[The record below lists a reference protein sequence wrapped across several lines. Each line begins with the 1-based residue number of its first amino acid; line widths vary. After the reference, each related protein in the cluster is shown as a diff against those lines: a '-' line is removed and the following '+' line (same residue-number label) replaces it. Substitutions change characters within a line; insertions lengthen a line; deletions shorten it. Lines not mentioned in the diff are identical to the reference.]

1 MQSTLQPNYGRC
13 RPCCWGLYVKQTQ
26 TAVPL
31 KSLDISINIIHNTA
45 RVFYTQVYYNEANS
59 LLESEFFFPI
69 SPDACFDSF
78 EAKFA
83 DTTIKGVIKK
93 KEEAKEEYKEAIA
106 QGRTAAY
113 SEINEET
120 GDIMKVSVGNIPPQ
134 TEISIVYSYI
144 QKLEVSLSKFW
155 CFRLFS
161 TITPRY
167 NGNINEI
174 LQADISLLADYPRI
188 SKNNSQA
195 YPWTIKAEIQSPS
208 PITLLESPTHKII
221 PTYGNENHTCSITFD
236 PSSISHP
243 NKDFVLLYSNGK
255 EGEKVDYVLTPFE
268 EGYCAMVTLK
278 ADFNDKESVKGA
290 YEQVVKPKAK
300 EAGSQYSMKSIK
312 GEYIFLLDRS
322 GSMRGERITMALS
335 SLQLFLRSLP
345 QDSYFNI
352 VSFGSNFN
360 LMHPESVQYSQQ
372 TLSSANDQLKG
383 FSANMGGTEIY
394 RALHTVF
401 SAPLK
406 KGYPRSVFLLTDGAV
421 SNTHQVLELIKD
433 NSEKAR
439 VFTIGVGNG
448 CSPELIT
455 KGASNG
461 KGKHE
466 FVSDSKE
473 IYEKVISLLNASLS
487 PSYSDLSLEA
497 TNFDAVVKSVSPN
510 PGSLP
515 FLLDGQAV
523 TFFMLLR
530 EAAFDDSQKMSVKL
544 KLYDT
549 TIQDYRTIEAVLE
562 KDNAMNHELIP
573 KLAIHD
579 MMKRLEEAQKDT
591 TKKETDVVLWLND
604 KEEIKA
610 ALIELS
616 LKYGILCK
624 ETAFFCDIKGNDD
637 VVKSFKQEK
646 VVVPAITSVDY
657 EHADRF
663 RSLASSNKMA
673 YGGAPTAGY
682 KMKKEAAV
690 MRSAMPQASATLSR
704 RSDQSAELHL
714 ASAPMKKSGP
724 GAFSKL
730 ASGAVNAVSS
740 LFSGLKGT
748 SASKTLSN
756 NEFESAS
763 RGYYSDALSK
773 NERKKVTKVAEKEQE
788 KKEKVLARESDS
800 RSGSRPGTVP
810 SMQAYDSKSMASPSF
825 SGHSY
830 LEAVMKQSFE
840 GYWDQ
845 NDTELLKVILKSGK
859 LPEVPSQVSTPVA
872 WMTILVLLWLEV
884 ACKNDKNAWAL
895 IHQKGS
901 EWLKS
906 VGIEYEDVKNLGES
920 HIKA

>member
-1 MQSTLQPNYGRC
+1 MNNKRIAYGCFHPRS
-13 RPCCWGLYVKQTQ
+13 WGLYVRETQ

-45 RVFYTQVYYNEANS
+45 RVFYTQVYYNEANL
-59 LLESEFFFPI
+59 LLESDFFFPI

-78 EAKFA
+78 EAKFNN
-83 DTTIKGVIKK
+83 TTIKGVIKK

-144 QKLEVSLSKFW
+144 QKLETSMSKFW

-174 LQADISLLADYPRI
+174 LDADIGLLASYPTI
-188 SKNNSQA
+188 SKDNSKA
-195 YPWTIKAEIQSPS
+195 YPWTIRAEIQSPS
-208 PITLLESPTHKII
+208 PITLLESPTHKIV
-221 PTYGNENHTCSITFD
+221 PTYGNENHTCTITFE
-236 PSSISHP
+236 PNSISHP

-268 EGYCAMVTLK
+268 DGYCAMVTLL
-278 ADFNDKESVKGA
+278 ADFDKESAKQA
-290 YEQVVKPKAK
+290 YEKIAKPQAK
-300 EAGSQYSMKSIK
+300 QAGSQYSMKSIK

-322 GSMRGERITMALS
+322 GSMQGDRITMAIS
-335 SLQLFLRSLP
+335 SLQLFLKSLP

-352 VSFGSNFN
+352 VSFGSNYDF
-360 LMHPESVQYSQQ
+360 LHKESLQSSQK
-372 TLSSANDQLKG
+372 TLADTTEKLKS

-394 RALHTVF
+394 RALHNVF
-401 SAPLK
+401 NAPLK

-421 SNTHQVLELIKD
+421 SNTNQVIELIRD
-433 NSEKAR
+433 NSDKSR

-455 KGASNG
+455 KGAYQG

-510 PGSLP
+510 PHSLP
-515 FLLDGQAV
+515 FLLDGQNV
-523 TFFMLLR
+523 TFFMFLR
-530 EAAFDDSQKMSVKL
+530 EAAFDDSQKLAMKL
-544 KLYDT
+544 KLFDT
-549 TIQDYRTIEAVLE
+549 TIQDYRSIEAVLD
-562 KDNAMNHELIP
+562 KNDSMNHELIP

-579 MMKRLEEAQKDT
+579 MMKRLEEAQKDQS
-591 TKKETDVVLWLND
+591 KKDSDVVLWLND

-610 ALIELS
+610 ALLEFS

-624 ETAFFCDIKGNDD
+624 ETAFFCDIKENDD

-646 VVVPAITSVDY
+646 VVIPTIASHDY
-657 EHADRF
+657 GQERF
-663 RSLASSNKMA
+663 RSLASSTSTNMA
-673 YGGAPTAGY
+673 FG
-682 KMKKEAAV
+682 
-690 MRSAMPQASATLSR
+690 
-704 RSDQSAELHL
+704 
-714 ASAPMKKSGP
+714 SAPMMMRNAAPDAVLKRKAAPAPAPGLAMERNLDSIVSRSERLEGLESKSLTLSKASKNFSKRSEP
-724 GAFSKL
+724 GAFKKL
-730 ASGAVNAVSS
+730 ASGAMNAVGS
-740 LFSGLKGT
+740 LFSGLKTKGT
-748 SASKTLSN
+748 V
-756 NEFESAS
+756 S
-763 RGYYSDALSK
+763 RPSSSITTSQQFSDSSH
-773 NERKKVTKVAEKEQE
+773 QE
-788 KKEKVLARESDS
+788 KKKMKEKDSRGGQVLSDS
-800 RSGSRPGTVP
+800 MSHGN
-810 SMQAYDSKSMASPSF
+810 
-825 SGHSY
+825 Y
-830 LEAVMKQSFE
+830 LDAVMKQSFE
-840 GYWDQ
+840 GSWES
-845 NDTELLKVILKSGK
+845 NDKELIKAILKNAK
-859 LPEVPSQVSTPVA
+859 LPEIPSEISTAAKSSAEVA
-872 WMTILVLLWLEV
+872 WMTILVLLWLEI

-901 EWLKS
+901 EWLKT
-906 VGIEYEDVKNLGES
+906 VGIEYEDVKKLGETY
-920 HIKA
+920 IKA